1 MRLFSIGSRS
11 ASPPTADAPADQP
24 TVAPAA
30 GTALAAPTVA
40 DAETVLLLVDVAPR
54 ARAWGLQRY
63 VLGAW
68 PLRGTEGLRLVKV
81 LGSGHD
87 GGFGLR
93 PSGSRQGLL
102 CLFDSRS
109 AADAFLHA
117 SPLVDEYRQNARE
130 FFSVR
135 LRAWSCRGSWSGV
148 PVPVVSEPPA
158 PGAPG
163 PMAALTRASIRPR
176 SASAFWKMAPA
187 AQDALERAPGCRLA
201 VGLGEAPLLRQA
213 TFTLWDSPDSMD
225 AYARAGA
232 HQAAIQA
239 AYQQDFFSESMFVRY
254 VPTHIEGRWKGRDY
268 PQALTPVEG
277 EPPLFRKPEA
287 VDADER

>member
-1 MRLFSIGSRS
+1 MRLFSIGARNEPS
-11 ASPPTADAPADQP
+11 SPATPPSP
-24 TVAPAA
+24 
-30 GTALAAPTVA
+30 AAPTGLVRAASAPA
-40 DAETVLLLVDVAPR
+40 DAETVLVLVDVAPR

-102 CLFDSRS
+102 CLFDTRS

-117 SPLVDEYRQNARE
+117 SPLIEEYRQNARE
-130 FFSVR
+130 FFCAR
-135 LRAWSCRGSWSGV
+135 LRAWSCRGTWSGV
-148 PVPVVSEPPA
+148 TVPVVADPPA
-158 PGAPG
+158 PDAAQPL
-163 PMAALTRASIRPR
+163 AALTRASIRPR

-213 TFTLWDSPDSMD
+213 TFTLWDSPASMN
-225 AYARAGA
+225 AYAREGA
-232 HQAAIQA
+232 HQAAILA
-239 AYQQDFFSESMFVRY
+239 AHQQDFFSESMFVRF
-254 VPTHIEGRWKGRDY
+254 VPSHIEGRWKGRDF
-268 PQALTPVEG
+268 PQALTPVPG
-277 EPPLFRKPEA
+277 EAPLFRKGEA
-287 VDADER
+287 GDADEA